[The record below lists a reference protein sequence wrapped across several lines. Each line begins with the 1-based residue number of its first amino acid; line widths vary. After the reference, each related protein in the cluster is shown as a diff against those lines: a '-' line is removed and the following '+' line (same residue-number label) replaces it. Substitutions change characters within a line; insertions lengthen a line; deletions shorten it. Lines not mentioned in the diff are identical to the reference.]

1 MMILLAASCYREGLY
16 RSQTGVSN
24 EEKRGADN
32 LLKSADITV
41 NIDRIIPFSENA
53 ISKDIY
59 LIMEQDFAVAFQTL
73 RQQAKDIQQQMAG
86 NSGILSRLKQ
96 KLNSHM

>member
-1 MMILLAASCYREGLY
+1 MMILLAASGYREGLY
-16 RSQTGVSN
+16 RSQTGVNN